1 MRKGLLIVGAA
12 LLVLLVGLVVA
23 AEGLSSRPRR
33 FTGQLATTLPHG
45 VAGWTRRDIP
55 VADSKA
61 GSMNVQGI
69 LNFSQAAQAIYAR
82 GDTSVLVYV
91 AYWEPGK
98 VSVVDAGSHNPDSC
112 WVNNGCT
119 RTERRYAV
127 AAQVSGRALVPY
139 EYGQYLV
146 PSGGRQN
153 VAFWH
158 LVNGQ
163 PNRYEEQ
170 NAGWRDGLIGRI
182 ERLPLLWKDIRAY
195 GLNQKSEQMFIRLS
209 SNLPIDQILADPAN
223 RDLLQAL
230 EGVGIFADREW
241 R

>member
-1 MRKGLLIVGAA
+1 MRKGLLTVGAV
-12 LLVLLVGLVVA
+12 LLVLLLVLVVA

-33 FTGQLATTLPHG
+33 FTGRLVEALPRE
-45 VAGWTRRDIP
+45 VAGWTRRDVP

-61 GSMNVQGI
+61 GAMNVQGI
-69 LNFSQAAQAIYAR
+69 LNFSQAAQAIYTR
-82 GDTSVLVYV
+82 GQTSILVYA

-112 WVNNGCT
+112 WVNNGCI
-119 RTERRYAV
+119 RTERKYAV
-127 AAQVSGRALVPY
+127 SAQVGGRPLLPY

-170 NAGWRDGLIGRI
+170 SAGWRDGLVGRL

-209 SNLPIDQILADPAN
+209 TNLPIEQVLADPAN
-223 RDLLQAL
+223 QPFLQAL
-230 EGVGIFADREW
+230 EGLGVFADQPW
-241 R
+241 K

>member
-1 MRKGLLIVGAA
+1 MRKALLYVGATC
-12 LLVLLVGLVVA
+12 LVLLLGLVVA
-23 AEGLSSRPRR
+23 AEYFSHRDRR
-33 FTGQLATTLPHG
+33 FTGQVVDALPRNI
-45 VAGWTRRDIP
+45 AGWTRRDIP

-61 GSMNVQGI
+61 GNMNVQGI
-69 LNFSQAAQAIYAR
+69 LNFSQSAQALYVR
-82 GDTSVLVYV
+82 GETSILVYA

-112 WVNNGCT
+112 WVNNGCI
-119 RTERRYAV
+119 RTERKYAV
-127 AAQVSGRALVPY
+127 TAQVGGRPLLPY

-170 NAGWRDGLIGRI
+170 SAGWRDGLIGRL
-182 ERLPLLWKDIRAY
+182 ERLPLLWKDIRTY

-209 SNLPIDQILADPAN
+209 SNLPVDQILADPMN
-223 RDLLQAL
+223 REFLQAL
-230 EGVGIFADREW
+230 QGLGVFSDREW
-241 R
+241 K

>member
-1 MRKGLLIVGAA
+1 MRKGLLIVGAV

-33 FTGQLATTLPHG
+33 FTGQLADALPRA
-45 VAGWTRRDIP
+45 VPGWTRRDIP

-61 GSMNVQGI
+61 ASMNVQGI

-82 GDTSVLVYV
+82 GETSVLVYV

-127 AAQVSGRALVPY
+127 AAKVGGRALVPY

-195 GLNQKSEQMFIRLS
+195 GLNQKSEQMFIRIS
-209 SNLPIDQILADPAN
+209 TNLPIEQFLADPAN
-223 RDLLQAL
+223 RELLQAL

-241 R
+241 K

>member
-1 MRKGLLIVGAA
+1 MRKGLLIVGAV
-12 LLVLLVGLVVA
+12 LLVLLLALVLA
-23 AEGLSSRPRR
+23 AEGFSHRPRR
-33 FTGQLATTLPHG
+33 FTGQVADVLPRS
-45 VAGWTRRDIP
+45 VVGWTRRDIP

-61 GSMNVQGI
+61 GNLNVQGI
-69 LNFSQAAQAIYAR
+69 LNFSQAAQAIYVR
-82 GDTSVLVYV
+82 GETSILVYA

-98 VSVVDAGSHNPDSC
+98 ASVVDAGSHNPDSC
-112 WVNNGCT
+112 WVNSGCV

-127 AAQVSGRALVPY
+127 AAQVGGRALLPY

-170 NAGWRDGLIGRI
+170 TAGWRDGLVGRW
-182 ERLPLLWKDIRAY
+182 ERLPLLWKDIRTY

-209 SNLPIDQILADPAN
+209 SNLPIDQLLADPAN
-223 RDLLQAL
+223 REFLQAL
-230 EGVGIFADREW
+230 QGLGIYADQPW
-241 R
+241 K

>member
-1 MRKGLLIVGAA
+1 MRRGLLYTGSFILLGLLA
-12 LLVLLVGLVVA
+12 LVIT
-23 AEGLSSRPRR
+23 AEYFSQRDRR
-33 FTGQLATTLPHG
+33 FTGELATSLPRN

-61 GSMNVQGI
+61 GNLNVQGI
-69 LNFSQAAQAIYAR
+69 LNFTQAAQALYVR
-82 GDTSVLVYV
+82 GDTSILVYA
-91 AYWEPGK
+91 AYWAPGK
-98 VSVVDAGSHNPDSC
+98 ASVVDAGSHNPDSC
-112 WVNNGCT
+112 WVNSGCV

-127 AAQVSGRALVPY
+127 AGQVAGRAWVPY
-139 EYGQYLV
+139 EFGQYLV

-170 NAGWRDGLIGRI
+170 NAGWRDGLVGRL
-182 ERLPLLWKDIRAY
+182 ERLPLLWKDIRTY

-209 SNLPIDQILADPAN
+209 SNLPIEQILADPAN
-223 RDLLQAL
+223 RDFLQAL
-230 EGVGIFADREW
+230 QGLGIFADQPW
-241 R
+241 K